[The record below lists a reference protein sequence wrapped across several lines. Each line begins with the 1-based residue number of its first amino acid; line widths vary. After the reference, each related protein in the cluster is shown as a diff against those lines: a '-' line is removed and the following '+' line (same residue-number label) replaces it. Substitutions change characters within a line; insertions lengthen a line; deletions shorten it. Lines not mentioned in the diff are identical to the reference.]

1 MISSSSSGI
10 NRRRF
15 TLAETRRYAL
25 EWRDNPNPVLRGLAV
40 LLAAS
45 LEKGGGEGMK
55 IVIGTCTKHGDQ
67 ASSLEGHCPVCDAE
81 KAAGALDPK
90 AAHGALK
97 APLWLVPPA
106 AEEELA
112 KALALG
118 AGKYGEWNWRRVKVK
133 RSVYLSAMKRHI
145 GRILDGED
153 IDPESLAHHL
163 GHVMANCAII
173 LDAAWHAG
181 D

>member
-1 MISSSSSGI
+1 MNDCPRHGYYPEMSCPGCAIEQ
-10 NRRRF
+10 RPH
-15 TLAETRRYAL
+15 TRTEA
-25 EWRDNPNPVLRGLAV
+25 PPVLADIIL
-40 LLAAS
+40 
-45 LEKGGGEGMK
+45 
-55 IVIGTCTKHGDQ
+55 T
-67 ASSLEGHCPVCDAE
+67 P
-81 KAAGALDPK
+81 DPK

-112 KALALG
+112 KALQHG
-118 AGKYGEWNWRRVKVK
+118 IDKGYGHNNWRKTKVK

-153 IDPESLAHHL
+153 IDPESGAHHL

-173 LDAAWHAG
+173 LDAARHG
-181 D
+181 TLVIDGEEPT